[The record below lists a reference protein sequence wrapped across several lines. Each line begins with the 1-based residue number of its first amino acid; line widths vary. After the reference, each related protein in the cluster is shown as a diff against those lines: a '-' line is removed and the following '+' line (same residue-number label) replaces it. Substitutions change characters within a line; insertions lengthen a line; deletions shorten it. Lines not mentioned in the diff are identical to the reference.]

1 MISDTDASWSSRDL
15 ANLLWAAGK
24 LKRSDPLPSTT
35 LAASELTAGD
45 LANVVWTHAVL
56 RRPLEPLMVK
66 RLGLLGEFR
75 LRELTNRAWKTGV
88 LQLPEAILAES
99 MRRVLDVPARI
110 EARDL
115 ASLV

>member
-1 MISDTDASWSSRDL
+1 
-15 ANLLWAAGK
+15 
-24 LKRSDPLPSTT
+24 
-35 LAASELTAGD
+35 
-45 LANVVWTHAVL
+45 
-56 RRPLEPLMVK
+56 MVK

-115 ASLV
+115 ASLVWACAKVVYKEEMLLEQVC